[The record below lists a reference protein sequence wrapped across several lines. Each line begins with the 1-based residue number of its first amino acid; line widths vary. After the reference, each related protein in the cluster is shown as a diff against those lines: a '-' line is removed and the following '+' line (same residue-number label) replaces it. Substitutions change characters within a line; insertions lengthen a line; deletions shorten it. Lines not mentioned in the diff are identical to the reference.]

1 MRALFLSILLTLGL
15 VAVAHADTRE
25 YEKQELMR
33 YQKYAGAPVNEF
45 SMVDL
50 FRWQVVGPEKLVA
63 WSTIRDAYLVTVDK
77 PCIRLEWTNA
87 LSLTQAQKW
96 KVSKSFDFVEFDKQR
111 CKIMEI
117 RPIDLAALRK
127 DNPQKD
133 DAKGAL
139 QESATKH

>member
-1 MRALFLSILLTLGL
+1 MRALFLSTLLTLGL
-15 VAVAHADTRE
+15 VALAYADTQA

-45 SMVDL
+45 TMFEL

-63 WSTIRDAYLVTVDK
+63 WSTIRDAYLITVDK
-77 PCIRLEWTNA
+77 PCVRLEWTNG

-96 KVSKSFDFVEFDKQR
+96 KVSKSFDFVEFEKQR

-117 RPIDLAALRK
+117 RPIDLVALRK
-127 DNPQKD
+127 DNPQTD
-133 DAKGAL
+133 EAGGT
-139 QESATKH
+139 QRQPATKS

>member
-1 MRALFLSILLTLGL
+1 MRALFLSILLTCGL
-15 VAVAHADTRE
+15 VAVAYADTPE

-45 SMVDL
+45 SMFEL

-63 WSTIRDAYLVTVDK
+63 WSTIRDAYLITVDK
-77 PCIRLEWTNA
+77 PCIRLEWANG

-96 KVSKSFDFVEFDKQR
+96 KVSKSFDFVEFEKQR

-127 DNPQKD
+127 DNPQTDEAGGTKQQ
-133 DAKGAL
+133 L
-139 QESATKH
+139 ATKS